1 MTSRRE
7 FVTLLGGGAAAWPL
21 AARAQQ
27 FGQVRRVGVL
37 VGYAESDL
45 MAQHRISAFQ
55 RGLQELGWREGHN
68 IRLDVRFAA
77 ADPDRM
83 QAYATAGGDGARR
96 DPCTDNSNY
105 SGAAPAVAHD
115 PNCIRDRLRSGWHSR

>member
-1 MTSRRE
+1 MKRRE
-7 FVTLLGGGAAAWPL
+7 LITLLGGAVAAWPL
-21 AARAQQ
+21 AASAQQ
-27 FGQVRRVGVL
+27 SGQVRRVGVL

-77 ADPDRM
+77 PTPIACEP
-83 QAYATAGGDGARR
+83 T
-96 DPCTDNSNY
+96 
-105 SGAAPAVAHD
+105 
-115 PNCIRDRLRSGWHSR
+115 RLSWWGWCPT